1 MRHRTRCQ
9 RRSGM
14 VVLTGVILVMAG
26 TETAQAATKPPVVQM
41 VTYRNTPTGR
51 AYLCRPSGDGPFPV
65 VIYHHGGFTPRI
77 GGAPKETCQALARAG
92 FIGLAPIRRQAIQLK
107 GQLEDVEASIEY
119 AKRLDGVDAERI
131 GLIGFSRGGLLTLM
145 AGTQRRDLKAL
156 VVMAPAPGR
165 GAIRRVLSRAREIK
179 APVLTLVAANDRR
192 QADHVKIAREV
203 DRTLKSV
210 GNQHRLI
217 VYPAFGNDGH
227 RMFFQVGDY
236 WKDVQKFLEQ
246 RLEKKTPSHPGSRR

>member
-1 MRHRTRCQ
+1 
-9 RRSGM
+9 
-14 VVLTGVILVMAG
+14 
-26 TETAQAATKPPVVQM
+26 
-41 VTYRNTPTGR
+41 
-51 AYLCRPSGDGPFPV
+51 
-65 VIYHHGGFTPRI
+65 
-77 GGAPKETCQALARAG
+77 
-92 FIGLAPIRRQAIQLK
+92 
-107 GQLEDVEASIEY
+107 
-119 AKRLDGVDAERI
+119 
-131 GLIGFSRGGLLTLM
+131 M

-165 GAIRRVLSRAREIK
+165 GAIRRVLSRAREIR

>member
-1 MRHRTRCQ
+1 
-9 RRSGM
+9 
-14 VVLTGVILVMAG
+14 VVKT
-26 TETAQAATKPPVVQM
+26 
-41 VTYRNTPTGR
+41 VTYRSTPTGR
-51 AYLCRPSGDGPFPV
+51 AYLCRPGGKGPFPV
-65 VIYHHGGFTPRI
+65 VIYHHGGF
-77 GGAPKETCQALARAG
+77 APKVGGCPRETCQALARAG
-92 FIGLAPIRRQAIQLK
+92 FIGLAPIRRQTVQLR
-107 GQLEDVEASIEY
+107 GQVEDVKASIEY
-119 AKRLDGVDAERI
+119 ARRLDGVDGDKKKRI

-165 GAIRRVLSRAREIK
+165 GAIRRVLSRAREIR